1 QRTRRRGKAAEGSL
15 HCGAQKARA
24 SGRDDGFWQDATKAP
39 ALQNQPGRKE
49 GASAVRFA
57 QGKKAAATRA
67 RGREV
72 ATLERKSPPFAEKR
86 EGWGTLKYVVK
97 HRCQDNPRNERQ
109 DSKTRPALEVAAH
122 SDVKAAAS
130 RRTPKPPCLGDC
142 ADM

>member
-1 QRTRRRGKAAEGSL
+1 
-15 HCGAQKARA
+15 
-24 SGRDDGFWQDATKAP
+24 
-39 ALQNQPGRKE
+39 
-49 GASAVRFA
+49 
-57 QGKKAAATRA
+57 GKKAAATRA

-142 ADM
+142 ADMGRSGAAPLLGKSKPGKTVWQARTGTQQVNVIRFKVGLWRKNLLEQD